1 MALSWT
7 RSPGA
12 VSVPLLTAPHAPLET
27 MPIDVSPLFE
37 QLAQRIRSEYREM
50 PGLNVTREQARCL
63 WALDS
68 EMCDRL
74 LDHLVR
80 TGFLAHTLQKTY
92 VRAA

>member
-12 VSVPLLTAPHAPLET
+12 ASVPLLTASAPLET
-27 MPIDVSPLFE
+27 LPIDVSPLFE

-50 PGLNVTREQARCL
+50 PGLDVTAREQARAVR
-63 WALDS
+63 ALDS

-80 TGFLAHTLQKTY
+80 TGFLAHTRHAY
-92 VRAA
+92 AA